1 MGEND
6 KNYQLSDDDLEN
18 VSGGENT
25 DIDEQIN
32 MMNNFSGHA
41 SWAES
46 EAETA
51 EKEARE
57 MEAKEYVRR
66 TCPKCGMTFY
76 SAPGNTNAAYV
87 QNYESICPI
96 CRSIPII

>member
-1 MGEND
+1 MDTNEN
-6 KNYQLSDDDLEN
+6 KKALADDVLEN

-32 MMNNFSGHA
+32 MINNFSGYA
-41 SWAES
+41 SWVES

-57 MEAKEYVRR
+57 MEAKGYVRR

-87 QNYESICPI
+87 QDYESICPI
-96 CRSIPII
+96 CLSISII

>member
-1 MGEND
+1 MDENV
-6 KNYQLSDDDLEN
+6 KNNQVSDEQLEN

-32 MMNNFSGHA
+32 MMNNFSGYA

-57 MEAKEYVRR
+57 MEAKGYVRR

-87 QNYESICPI
+87 QDYESICPI
-96 CRSIPII
+96 CLSISII